1 MPEVATRPHISAGDV
16 ILVPVKAESGPFSE
30 EYLISF
36 NSLDGP
42 ISGFIRADQVVT
54 RKGKTLIHARV
65 LKVTKESITV
75 QLHGSFFTT
84 TGLAHIDRDTPYLEA
99 A

>member
-1 MPEVATRPHISAGDV
+1 MEASMPLVAGDL
-16 ILVPVKAESGPFSE
+16 ILVPVKVDSGPFSVE
-30 EYLISF
+30 CLISF

-42 ISGFIRADQVVT
+42 ISGFIRADQIVRRRERT
-54 RKGKTLIHARV
+54 FIRARV
-65 LKVTKESITV
+65 LKLTKDSITV

-84 TGLAHIDRDTPYLEA
+84 TGLAHIRRDTPYLEA

>member
-1 MPEVATRPHISAGDV
+1 MKLTVGDV
-16 ILVPVKAESGPFSE
+16 ILVPVKAESGPFSVE
-30 EYLISF
+30 CLVSF

-42 ISGFIRADQVVT
+42 ISGFIRADQVVK
-54 RKGKTLIHARV
+54 RRDKAFIRAQV
-65 LKVTKESITV
+65 LKTTSDSITV

-84 TGLAHIDRDTPYLEA
+84 TGLANIHRDTPYLEA